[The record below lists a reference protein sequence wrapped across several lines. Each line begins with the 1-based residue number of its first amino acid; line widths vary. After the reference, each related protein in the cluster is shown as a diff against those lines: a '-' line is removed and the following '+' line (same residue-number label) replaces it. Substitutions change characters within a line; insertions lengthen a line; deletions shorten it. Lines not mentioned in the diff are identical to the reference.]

1 MTILLACSFDDDEWA
16 DWLPCLQ
23 AALPGETW
31 HRAEDAAALT
41 AAERA
46 AVDIAIVA
54 NPQPG
59 QLTGYPALR
68 LIQSLWAGVDRLL
81 ADTSLPRDV
90 ALARM
95 VDPGMT
101 AAMAETALWA
111 VLSLHRGYYTYARQ
125 QAQRRWQQW
134 PQRRADE
141 VQVLVAGAGE
151 LGLAVSERLL
161 GQGYRVATWGRT
173 ARTRVLSASSASST
187 SHAAQAAQANRW
199 QTAHGPAAWAEL
211 AGQADVVINLLPL
224 TPDTRGWFDAARLAG
239 FKPGA
244 GFVNLARGAAVVDA
258 DLLAA
263 LDSGQLGHAV
273 LDVHTHEP
281 LPADHPAWRHPRV
294 TVLPHVAA
302 LTDPRSA
309 APVAAANVLAMR
321 LAARSRGTAAEPA
334 LIGQVD
340 RRRGY

>member
-1 MTILLACSFDDDEWA
+1 MSILLACSFDEGEWA
-16 DWLPCLQ
+16 DWLPCLH

-31 HRAEDAAALT
+31 HRAEDAAALS

-54 NPQPG
+54 NPRPG
-59 QLTGYPALR
+59 QLTGYPGLR

-81 ADTSLPRDV
+81 GDASLPRDV
-90 ALARM
+90 PLARM

-125 QAQRRWQQW
+125 QAACRWQQW

-161 GQGYRVATWGRT
+161 GQGYQVATWGRT
-173 ARTRVLSASSASST
+173 ARARTLSSAAAV
-187 SHAAQAAQANRW
+187 HATRW
-199 QTAHGPAAWAEL
+199 QPAHGPAAWAEL
-211 AGQADVVINLLPL
+211 AGRADVVINLLPL

-309 APVAAANVLAMR
+309 APVAAANVVAMR
-321 LAARSRGTAAEPA
+321 QAARSAGGQAAWPA
-334 LIGQVD
+334 LIGLVGRQ
-340 RRRGY
+340 RGY